1 MPTTIVQISQSCEGE
16 PDLIALPAIAAKLH
30 SLPEAGKEPQH
41 LPFPVM
47 LSLGM
52 CFWEAE
58 TPGLQTKQG

>member
-1 MPTTIVQISQSCEGE
+1 MPITVLQISQSCEGE
-16 PDLIALPAIAAKLH
+16 SDLTALPAIPAKLQ

-52 CFWEAE
+52 CFWEAW
-58 TPGLQTKQG
+58 